1 MNSSIQHQFSFTYL
15 KKWLFVLLVIQIL
28 LAVGIYAYHQHR
40 QPQVE
45 AKALLTFNR
54 ADVDRLVIRDSSSTV
69 TLKKSGS
76 DWLLPDLQQL
86 PVDAQKLEDLL
97 TKLQGTKLTWP
108 VATSASSHERFEV
121 AESKFQRRVEFYQN
135 DKKLGELFLGSSP
148 GFKKIHLRTAD
159 EDAVYTVELAT
170 FEFATSNKDWLKK
183 DLLAV
188 VNPQSIKGADY
199 ELQQQDNN
207 WSLAGDLNNKV
218 NNAKVSELTNA
229 LANIQILDVATTKP
243 EGEVTSLGVKVD
255 GEEWLYELVKSGDLY
270 YIKRQDRD
278 LYFTLSQYEYER
290 VAKVVKTDLI
300 SVENAADTSDASS
313 SAGFSV
319 VPSK

>member
-1 MNSSIQHQFSFTYL
+1 MNSSIQHQASFVNW
-15 KKWLFVLLVIQIL
+15 KKWLFILLVIQIL

-45 AKALLTFNR
+45 AKALLTFNK
-54 ADVDRLVIRDSSSTV
+54 ADVDRVVIRDSSSNV

-86 PVDAQKLEDLL
+86 PLDVQKLEDLL
-97 TKLQGTKLTWP
+97 AKLQGTKLTWP
-108 VATSASSHERFEV
+108 VATTASSHERFEV
-121 AESKFQRRVEFYQN
+121 AESKFQRRVEFYQD

-148 GFKKIHLRTAD
+148 GFKKIHLRTAG
-159 EDAVYTVELAT
+159 EDAVYAVELAA
-170 FEFATSNKDWLKK
+170 FEFSTSNKDWLKK

-207 WSLAGDLNNKV
+207 WSFAGDTSNKV

-229 LANIQILDVATTKP
+229 LANIQILDVATAKP
-243 EGEVTSLGVKVD
+243 EGEVTSLGVKAD
-255 GEEWLYELVKSGDLY
+255 TKEWLYELVKSGDQY

-278 LYFTLSQYEYER
+278 LYFTLNQHEYEGVVK
-290 VAKVVKTDLI
+290 VAKKDLI
-300 SVENAADTSDASS
+300 SLENTAVTSSASS
-313 SAGFSV
+313 STGFSV